1 MSITIKFL
9 HTLLSTVI
17 SLLME
22 FNEVKQVNAEAP
34 VLYTSHFGNNGNSHN
49 ASNRHRGSMVGNSVQ
64 LSVIRSKYY
73 WKVVVEQ
80 CTCYLG

>member
-22 FNEVKQVNAEAP
+22 FNKVNAEAL
-34 VLYTSHFGNNGNSHN
+34 VLLPILVTM
-49 ASNRHRGSMVGNSVQ
+49 ATATV
-64 LSVIRSKYY
+64 
-73 WKVVVEQ
+73 
-80 CTCYLG
+80 